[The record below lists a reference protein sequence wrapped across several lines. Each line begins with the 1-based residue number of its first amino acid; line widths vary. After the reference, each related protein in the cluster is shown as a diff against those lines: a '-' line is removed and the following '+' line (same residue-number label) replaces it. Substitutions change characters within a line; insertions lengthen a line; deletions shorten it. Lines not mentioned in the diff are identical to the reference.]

1 MRMLKQSQNMQN
13 EERKNLKVS
22 TTIEDLRNVL
32 EKQIEEK
39 NKVIRVYENLIHKLK
54 QKLKEKYWSPFY
66 KLIFLRA
73 SSSNLF
79 ICN

>member
-54 QKLKEKYWSPFY
+54 QKLKEKY
-66 KLIFLRA
+66 
-73 SSSNLF
+73 
-79 ICN
+79 

>member
-1 MRMLKQSQNMQN
+1 MLKQSQNMQN

-54 QKLKEKYWSPFY
+54 QKLKEKY
-66 KLIFLRA
+66 
-73 SSSNLF
+73 
-79 ICN
+79 